1 MIIGITGYGFSGA
14 SAYTRVL
21 KEFDDIQSYPGDN
34 EFQIIQEPDGLLDL
48 MYGIVKSN
56 RRVYCNTAVNRFIK
70 CIHGVSN
77 AQLSRQ
83 THGRFEE
90 ISHQYLDSLVNLSW
104 NGRSNY
110 DPDDVRHSLDRR
122 RFYRINSL
130 IRALL
135 KRGRI
140 HIAWPP
146 DKKRYFAFI
155 NEEEFIQKT
164 KQYINDILTASGI
177 DPKGDVILEQVFNC
191 SDPLSGAE
199 FFDQDVVSLI
209 VDRDPRDLY
218 ILTNVVYPEAC
229 RFMPNKRELE
239 PYIEYYKLLHYNHV
253 DDPRVKYLKF
263 EELVY
268 RYTPSVKMLEEMLG
282 RKIKRPGT
290 VFKADES
297 MVNTQLFK
305 KYPQC
310 SKEIAIIE
318 KELEPYLYDY
328 DSAEKCA
335 EFKPA
340 NTRIY

>member
-21 KEFDDIQSYPGDN
+21 KEFDGIQSYPGDT

-56 RRVYCNTAVNRFIK
+56 RRIYCNTAVKRFQK
-70 CIHGVSN
+70 CIQGVSN
-77 AQLSRQ
+77 AHLSHL
-83 THGRFEE
+83 THGQLEQM
-90 ISHQYLDSLVNLSW
+90 SQQYIDSMVTLSW
-104 NGRSNY
+104 KGRSNY
-110 DPDDVRHSLDRR
+110 DPDDIRHFMDRR
-122 RFYRINSL
+122 SFHRINTL
-130 IRALL
+130 IRNLL
-135 KRGRI
+135 NRKRI
-140 HIAWPP
+140 HISWPP
-146 DKKRYFAFI
+146 NTKRYFAFVS
-155 NEEEFIQKT
+155 EEEFLEKTQKF
-164 KQYINDILTASGI
+164 INDILIASGI
-177 DPKGDVILEQVFNC
+177 DPTGDVILEQVFNC
-191 SDPLSGAE
+191 SNPLSGVE
-199 FFDQDVVSLI
+199 FFDQDVVSL
-209 VDRDPRDLY
+209 VVNRDPRDLY

-229 RFMPNKRELE
+229 RFMPNRGQLE
-239 PYIEYYKLLHYNHV
+239 PFIEYYKLLHHNHV
-253 DDPRVKYLKF
+253 NDPRVKYLNF

-282 RKIKRPGT
+282 RKIMRPGT

-310 SKEIAIIE
+310 SKEIAVIE

-328 DSAEKCA
+328 DSAEKDA

-340 NTRIY
+340 DTRIF